1 MNVQA
6 EIKRVMAAKEVFNN
20 DFIGALDAEQIFAEA
35 YGPARSGWPGM
46 DSRAQYRIEEVD
58 RAISAIN
65 TRREVAIEQAETVEQ
80 RLKEREERAEAEPK
94 LTLTEAQDISGKNNL
109 SVSKVAAQVGIKSKD
124 LIGLC
129 QEHGLPHITHH
140 NTMLWPKEIDLI
152 HELCAKNAEAL
163 HA

>member
-6 EIKRVMAAKEVFNN
+6 EIKRVIAAKEVFNN

-46 DSRAQYRIEEVD
+46 DSRAQYRSEEVD

-94 LTLTEAQDISGKNNL
+94 LT
-109 SVSKVAAQVGIKSKD
+109 
-124 LIGLC
+124 
-129 QEHGLPHITHH
+129 
-140 NTMLWPKEIDLI
+140 
-152 HELCAKNAEAL
+152 
-163 HA
+163 

>member
-1 MNVQA
+1 MDHLS
-6 EIKRVMAAKEVFNN
+6 F
-20 DFIGALDAEQIFAEA
+20 F
-35 YGPARSGWPGM
+35 SGL
-46 DSRAQYRIEEVD
+46 
-58 RAISAIN
+58 
-65 TRREVAIEQAETVEQ
+65 TFVAF
-80 RLKEREERAEAEPK
+80 
-94 LTLTEAQDISGKNNL
+94 NL

>member
-6 EIKRVMAAKEVFNN
+6 EIKRVIAAKEVFNN
-20 DFIGALDAEQIFAEA
+20 AFIGALDAEQIFAEA

-80 RLKEREERAEAEPK
+80 RLKEREERAESEPK
-94 LTLTEAQDISGKNNL
+94 LTLTEAQALSGKNTL
-109 SVSKVAAQVGIKSKD
+109 SVSKVAAQGGIKSKD